1 MTKKLIGAVF
11 ALALVLAA
19 CGDDSGG
26 SSSDGERDE
35 IISFLEDQGET
46 PESAACFADEL
57 SDFPLSD
64 FESIASAESESDVD
78 PDFVEAVTAAARV
91 CADTTGDSTPD
102 DSTTT
107 TTGE

>member
-11 ALALVLAA
+11 ALAFVLAA

-26 SSSDGERDE
+26 DSSDGERDE
-35 IISFLEDQGET
+35 IISFLEEQGET

-57 SDFPLSD
+57 SEFPLSD
-64 FESIASAESESDVD
+64 FQSIADAEEESDVD
-78 PDFVEAVTAAARV
+78 PDFVEAVTAAAEV
-91 CADTTGDSTPD
+91 CAE
-102 DSTTT
+102 

>member
-1 MTKKLIGAVF
+1 MTKRLIGALF
-11 ALALVLAA
+11 ALAFVLAA

-26 SSSDGERDE
+26 DSGGDNSDGERDE
-35 IISFLEDQGET
+35 IISFLEEQGET

-64 FESIASAESESDVD
+64 FQSITDAEEESDVD
-78 PDFVEAVTAAARV
+78 PEFVEAVSAAAEV
-91 CADTTGDSTPD
+91 CAG
-102 DSTTT
+102 